1 MHYRRLGKTEV
12 MVSEIGFGA
21 EWLERMDLE
30 GVRAII
36 KACEEQGINIL
47 DCWMSEPNVRSAIGA
62 CIRDTREK
70 WYIQGHIGSTWQDG
84 QYVRSREIPKVKAA
98 FEDLL
103 ARLGTDYIDFGMIH
117 YVDSEKEWEEIV
129 KGPFLE
135 YVHELKEKGI
145 IKHIGLSSH
154 NPKVAKLA
162 VLSGEIEM
170 MLFSI
175 NPAFDLMPPT
185 ENIDDYFAEQYDTS
199 LAGIDPERA
208 ELYRLCEQYD
218 VGITV
223 MKGFAGGRLF
233 HEKTSPFGVALT
245 PVQCIHYVLT
255 RPGVASIM
263 AGYSEPGHVLEAVG
277 YENAQEQQK
286 DYASVLASAPHHAY
300 SKKCMYCNH
309 CKPCPAGIDIAMV
322 NKLYDLAKMQESVPS
337 SVRAHYMALEK
348 NATDCIACGGCE
360 TRCPFGVEI
369 VERMQKTRELFQ
381 ENM

>member
-1 MHYRRLGKTEV
+1 MLYRRLGKTEL
-12 MVSEIGFGA
+12 MVSEIGFGG

-30 GVRAII
+30 GCRVIV

-47 DCWMSEPNVRSAIGA
+47 DCWMSEPNVRSAIGE
-62 CIRDTREK
+62 CIKGTRDR

-84 QYVRSREIPKVKAA
+84 QYVRTREPGKVKEA

-103 ARLGTDYIDFGMIH
+103 HRLQTDYIDLGMIH
-117 YVDSEKEWEEIV
+117 YVDSEKEWDQIV
-129 KGPFLE
+129 SGPFMD
-135 YVHELKEKGI
+135 YVRSLKEKGV

-154 NPKVAKLA
+154 NPKVAAKA
-162 VLSGEIEM
+162 ALSGEIEM
-170 MLFSI
+170 LLFSV

-199 LAGIDPERA
+199 LAGMDPERA
-208 ELYRLCEQYD
+208 QLYRICEQQD

-233 HEKTSPFGVALT
+233 NEKASPFGVALT
-245 PVQCIHYVLT
+245 PVQCIHYALT
-255 RPGVASIM
+255 RPAVASIM
-263 AGYSEPGHVLEAVG
+263 AGYSEPRHVLEAVA
-277 YENAQEQQK
+277 YESASEEEK
-286 DYASVLASAPHHAY
+286 DYASVLASAPQHAY

-322 NKLYDLAKMQESVPS
+322 NKLYDLAGMQEEVPP
-337 SVRAHYMALEK
+337 SVRAHYEALEK
-348 NATDCIACGGCE
+348 NASHCIACGGCE

-369 VERMQKTRELFQ
+369 VERMKKTRELFA
-381 ENM
+381 